1 MRGLIADF
9 LTAILYVIGRTKPTI
24 SMQGNMKHNKKKS
37 NDDDDPKPINFDHDE
52 EKGPSDHLE
61 KTFMTPSEERGDN
74 EDDQYYEEEEAI
86 SPEEVKERKEEDDL

>member
-1 MRGLIADF
+1 MER
-9 LTAILYVIGRTKPTI
+9 
-24 SMQGNMKHNKKKS
+24 KKKKR
-37 NDDDDPKPINFDHDE
+37 NVEDPKPLNFDHDE
-52 EKGPSDHLE
+52 KKGPSDHLK

>member
-1 MRGLIADF
+1 
-9 LTAILYVIGRTKPTI
+9 
-24 SMQGNMKHNKKKS
+24 MKGDMARKKKKI
-37 NDDDDPKPINFDHDE
+37 NDDDPKPLNFDRDE